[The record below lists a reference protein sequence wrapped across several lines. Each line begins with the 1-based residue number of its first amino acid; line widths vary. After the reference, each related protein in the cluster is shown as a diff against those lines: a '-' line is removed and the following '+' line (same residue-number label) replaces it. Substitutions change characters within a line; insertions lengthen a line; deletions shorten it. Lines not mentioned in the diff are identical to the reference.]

1 MKENRPL
8 SPDDILELFLTF
20 ARIGLFTFGGGY
32 AMIPLIEDICVEKK
46 KWITHDEMMNLAVIA
61 ESTPGPI
68 AINCATFV
76 GFRQGGLA
84 GAAAATVGMT
94 IPSFCI
100 IFLISLFLD
109 DFLTITWI
117 AHAFMG
123 IKIAVG
129 ILIVDAA
136 VKMIRKMKK
145 RPMPIAFLICA
156 FLAMLLIVIFSLRIS
171 SITLMLTAGVI
182 SLAIFAVGR
191 RDGMTGQENGKPGKE
206 NGNGGDAE

>member
-1 MKENRPL
+1 MMNNIP
-8 SPDDILELFLTF
+8 ELFLTF

-94 IPSFCI
+94 VPSFCI

-145 RPMPIAFLICA
+145 KPVPLAILICA
-156 FLAMLLIVIFSLRIS
+156 FLAMLLIDILALRIS

-182 SLAIFAVGR
+182 SLAIFMVGR
-191 RDGMTGQENGKPGKE
+191 
-206 NGNGGDAE
+206 GNGGEAE